1 MSQKLTGAQ
10 IEKEISRFPG
20 WSSKGDS
27 IQKSFVLDDH
37 IVAIGFVN
45 RIAMV
50 AEVMNHHPE
59 IRMVYNKV
67 DITLSTHDSGGVT
80 KLDLALAQKIDK
92 YF

>member
-1 MSQKLTGAQ
+1 MSQKLTDAQ
-10 IEKEISRFPG
+10 IEKEISRFLG
-20 WSSKGDS
+20 WSSKGDT

-37 IVAIGFVN
+37 IVAIGFIN

-67 DITLSTHDSGGVT
+67 DITLSTHDAGGVT
-80 KLDLALAQKIDK
+80 KLDLELAQKIDK

>member
-1 MSQKLTGAQ
+1 MSQKLTDAQ

-20 WSSKGDS
+20 WSSKGDA
-27 IQKSFVLDDH
+27 IQKSFKLDDH
-37 IVAIGFVN
+37 IVAIGFIN

-67 DITLSTHDSGGVT
+67 DITLSTHDAGGVT
-80 KLDLALAQKIDK
+80 KLDLELAQKIDK